1 MRSRCL
7 FPRLIVAMWLAAG
20 MSTRV
25 DAQQLPTGTI
35 LSVRLLD
42 SLEARDTFRGRTIRA
57 QVLTPVLV
65 NGRIAIAPRAEV
77 AGVLDEVGTDRLAGA
92 RRTVRVRFTSLT
104 SDGIT
109 LPIDA
114 IVTTVDNARETV
126 DNDGRI
132 LGPPLASLVKSRAAW
147 STLLLG
153 SVDPVAG
160 ALLFTAVRSE
170 AEERHRRV
178 VFPPGTDFTLRMR
191 QPMRLGAWPTYVPPD
206 TLVPDAAMR
215 AMLTSL
221 PARGLTAGGRG
232 PGDFINVMLLGTEAQ
247 VRSAFTAAGWD
258 TPDRMSTRSDF
269 ETFVRAAAA
278 EGYTHQPVSA
288 QTMFG
293 RDPDLVFQRVTDTFA
308 KRHHVRIWRTDS
320 ILAGVPLWVAA
331 ATHDIGVL
339 ISREHR
345 GFTHR
350 VEDNIDIEREK
361 LVGDLV
367 AMQQVVQR
375 GDWARIAPAED
386 TRGTFLSDW
395 RVAIVRLRE

>member
-1 MRSRCL
+1 MG
-7 FPRLIVAMWLAAG
+7 LAVGTAARG
-20 MSTRV
+20 H
-25 DAQQLPTGTI
+25 AQQLPAGTT

-42 SLEARDTFRGRTIRA
+42 SLESHDAFRGRTIRA
-57 QVLTPVLV
+57 LVLTPVLA
-65 NGRIAIAPRAEV
+65 NGRVAIAPRAQV
-77 AGVLDEVGTDRLAGA
+77 TGVVDDVGTERLAGA
-92 RRTVRVRFTSLT
+92 RRTVRVHFTSLT
-104 SDGIT
+104 ADGAT
-109 LPIDA
+109 MPIDA
-114 IVTTVDNARETV
+114 IVNTVDNARETV
-126 DNDGRI
+126 DGDGRI
-132 LGPPLASLVKSRAAW
+132 LGPPLASLVRSRAAW

-160 ALLFTAVRSE
+160 ALLFTAVRGE

-178 VFPPGTDFTLRMR
+178 VFPPGTDLTLSLR
-191 QPMRLGAWPTYVPPD
+191 QPVTVTAWPAYVPPAS
-206 TLVPDAAMR
+206 VGPDAAML
-215 AMLTSL
+215 AVVTAL
-221 PARGLTAGGRG
+221 PARGLAAGGRG
-232 PGDFINVMLLGTEAQ
+232 PGDFVNVTLLGQEAQ
-247 VRSAFTAAGWD
+247 VRSAFLDAGWD

-320 ILAGVPLWVAA
+320 TIAGEPIWVAA

-339 ISREHR
+339 VSREHR

-350 VEDNIDIEREK
+350 VEDNIDVEREK

-367 AMQQVVQR
+367 AMQQVAQLGYWTR
-375 GDWARIAPAED
+375 TAPTDDA
-386 TRGTFLSDW
+386 RGTFISDW
-395 RVAIVRLRE
+395 RVAIVRVKE